1 MKNLLDWKTVIGVLV
16 ALLIWFYVSPMLT
29 TGTTTE
35 NGNTG
40 SDDNGGTTGA

>member
-1 MKNLLDWKTVIGVLV
+1 MKNLLDWKIGVLV

-35 NGNTG
+35 TTNG
-40 SDDNGGTTGA
+40 SDDGGTTGA